1 MTGMDASSSTAIPLY
16 RIESVEDVIKATIR
30 QVTSPA
36 VRDHMWQ
43 AWQKALA
50 AATADSPDRM
60 PWERETKADVIT
72 TDAAHRAMVTV
83 LEAIAD
89 IHLRHRARDVY

>member
-1 MTGMDASSSTAIPLY
+1 MAAGTATSSPLY

-43 AWQKALA
+43 AWQEALSGKQIARHLGVSVRTIEDYFSAMRQQTGTHSRGELIAYAVA
-50 AATADSPDRM
+50 AGLVKPGRIG
-60 PWERETKADVIT
+60 R
-72 TDAAHRAMVTV
+72 
-83 LEAIAD
+83 
-89 IHLRHRARDVY
+89 